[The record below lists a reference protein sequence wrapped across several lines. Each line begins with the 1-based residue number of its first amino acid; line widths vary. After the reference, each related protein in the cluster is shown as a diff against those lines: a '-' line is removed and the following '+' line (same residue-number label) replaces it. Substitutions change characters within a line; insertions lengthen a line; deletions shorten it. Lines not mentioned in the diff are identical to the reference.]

1 MSLQG
6 LFLVHSCHLLFSLM
20 LQAAT
25 ASDRPVIMAQHIVTP
40 ALPITFIMI
49 Y

>member
-1 MSLQG
+1 
-6 LFLVHSCHLLFSLM
+6 M

-25 ASDRPVIMAQHIVTP
+25 VSNRPVIMAQHIVTKLCTKTP

-49 Y
+49 YWWCKASLMGCC